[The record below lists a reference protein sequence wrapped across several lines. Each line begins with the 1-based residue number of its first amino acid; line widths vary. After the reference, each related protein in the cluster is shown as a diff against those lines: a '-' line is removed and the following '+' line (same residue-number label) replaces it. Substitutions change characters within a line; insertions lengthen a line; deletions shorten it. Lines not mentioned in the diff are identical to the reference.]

1 MPWNALAGPAIATW
15 TTIGISPMAAP
26 MRTGRRVG
34 GWRQSSHA
42 NTSATATIRSG
53 RNVRASPASRPATS
67 RQRRREAGSATC
79 SPRTAKTALHRV
91 RASAPFQAIA
101 VRATG
106 VRT

>member
-1 MPWNALAGPAIATW
+1 
-15 TTIGISPMAAP
+15 MAAP

-42 NTSATATIRSG
+42 EHQRHGDDQVGAEREGESG
-53 RNVRASPASRPATS
+53 EEAGDAS

-101 VRATG
+101 VRPIG